1 MISKR
6 NLQDVMFIRSLPVRN
21 AGQDF
26 IAAVDAMRIT
36 YVFNGDIHKAYELS
50 CKIQRKRIQCAILMK
65 VLEQLEA

>member
-21 AGQDF
+21 AEQDF
-26 IAAVDAMRIT
+26 IAAVDAMNNF
-36 YVFNGDIHKAYELS
+36 VFNGDIHKAYELS
-50 CKIQRKRIQCAILMK
+50 CKIQRKRIECAILMK

>member
-6 NLQDVMFIRSLPVRN
+6 NLQDVMFIRNLPVRN

-36 YVFNGDIHKAYELS
+36 LYSMVISIKHMS
-50 CKIQRKRIQCAILMK
+50 CLARFRES
-65 VLEQLEA
+65 VLNVQF